1 MTALLIDDKL
11 TPISVDELVI
21 ALRDGYRLNMGD
33 LPKAKHLACLVAQAC
48 LETGNGQH
56 MHCWNL
62 GNVKR
67 SPEWDGLYC
76 MYRCNEIIGGKI
88 QWFDPPH
95 PQTHFR
101 AFLSA
106 ADGCAEFVGFLANR
120 ERYRQAWSRAYAG
133 DASGFV
139 LALGAAGYFTANVE
153 SYRRAVQS
161 IANRVEL
168 ACARA
173 VAEDDHALTVAD
185 RQEIGE
191 LVALTLADSA
201 LGRYEH
207 ANDRE
212 EAHVA

>member
-1 MTALLIDDKL
+1 MATLIDDKL
-11 TPISVDELVI
+11 TPLTVDELI
-21 ALRDGYRLNMGD
+21 AGMLGGYIHNMGD
-33 LPKAKHLACLVAQAC
+33 DARPSAGQLACLVAQAC
-48 LETGNGQH
+48 LETGNGKH
-56 MHCWNL
+56 VHCWNL
-62 GNVKR
+62 GNVKA
-67 SPEWDGLYC
+67 SKDWDGLVCQYK
-76 MYRCNEIIGGKI
+76 CNEVINGKVE
-88 QWFDPPH
+88 WFSPPH

-120 ERYRQAWSRAYAG
+120 ERYRRAWDRACAG

-153 SYRRAVQS
+153 TYRRAVQS

-173 VAEDDHALTVAD
+173 LAAD
-185 RQEIGE
+185 AHEFTAMDLEE
-191 LVALTLADSA
+191 LDGLVGITLREST

-207 ANDRE
+207 SEDRM
-212 EAHVA
+212 VA